1 MGRFASTVE
10 YYVRYREPYPR
21 EFFAVAAMRLGLAGR
36 ERLLDIGCGPAPLAI
51 GFAHYVESCVG
62 VDPEPAMLA
71 AARTQAAAVGVA
83 LDLLEIRVEEL
94 PLSIGVFELVTI
106 GRALHWLELE
116 ATRAVLERIVA
127 PEGAILLC
135 GAAPIRDDANPWA
148 APYEAVRRAWTSAD
162 DAARYRL
169 ELDAW
174 LVPTRF
180 RIADTFETVATHRVT
195 VDELIGRA
203 LSKSS
208 TSPDKL
214 GPRQREFEREI
225 AAALMPFVRDGAVE
239 ERFRAVARI
248 VRRAT

>member
-10 YYVRYREPYPR
+10 YYVRYREPYPP
-21 EFFAVAAMRLGLAGR
+21 EFFAAAAARCGLTGR

-51 GFAHYVESCVG
+51 GFAPYVATCAG

-71 AARTQAAAVGVA
+71 AARAQASAAGVA
-83 LDLLEIRVEEL
+83 LDLIEGRVEEL

-106 GRALHWLELE
+106 GRALHWLDPGP
-116 ATRAVLERIVA
+116 ARTALERLTA
-127 PEGAILLC
+127 PHGAILMC
-135 GAAPIRDDANPWA
+135 GAAPVRGDANPWT

-162 DAARYRL
+162 DASRYRL

-174 LVPTRF
+174 LEPTRF
-180 RIADTFETVATHRVT
+180 RVADTFETAGTHRVT
-195 VDELIGRA
+195 VEELIGRA

-214 GPRQREFEREI
+214 GPRRREFEREI
-225 AAALMPFVRDGAVE
+225 AAALAPFARDGSVT

-248 VRRAT
+248 VRRAA